1 MLHSLR
7 FRLLFT
13 FLLITTLAVAV
24 VAIFARRETDTEF
37 RRYVSRDQVAEQ
49 AAAFQ
54 VLSARGQVDDLEA
67 VQALAETMGTA
78 YNLDIVFVDEMGEV
92 VISSAPG
99 VVNVPVL
106 SPSAALVL
114 SGAVTIEEIPGQ
126 MMITPIMTHEML
138 AAAAVFPD
146 AADPWLAPLPNISP
160 AHSPVFSTAAGGV
173 VAAGGGTTAL
183 SNEATFFGS
192 VNRSFWVAAVAAIGV
207 AGVLSIAMSQRI
219 LQPVQALTAAAN
231 RLEQGDL
238 SQRVTVKSRDEI
250 GTLAH
255 AFNAMA
261 DGLQRQE
268 QLRRHMVT
276 DIAHELRTPLTNI
289 RGYLEALQDGYMDA
303 SPAVIDSLH
312 QESLLLHRL
321 INDLQELS
329 LAEAGQL
336 KFDPQ
341 PVALAEVIE
350 PLVGG
355 MRPQLDEKSLT
366 LTTNLPPDLPL
377 ILADSSRLGQVFRN
391 LLQNAIT
398 HTPERGRITL
408 SAQVEGGEVLVQV
421 QDSGPGIPPE
431 HLPHLFDRFYRA
443 DTSRDRATGGTGLGL
458 AIVKALVEGMRGR
471 VWAEN
476 GNGEGARFQ
485 VALPMVTPRSSYS
498 IVNL

>member
-7 FRLLFT
+7 FRLLLT
-13 FLLITTLAVAV
+13 FLFITTLAVAV

-37 RRYVSRDQVAEQ
+37 GRYVVRNLVAEQ
-49 AAAFQ
+49 EAAFQ
-54 VLSARGQVDDLEA
+54 VLADRSQDADLEE
-67 VQALAETMGTA
+67 VQALAETMGMA
-78 YNLDIVFVDEMGEV
+78 YNLDIVFVNENGEV
-92 VISSAPG
+92 VISSGPG
-99 VVNVPVL
+99 PVSTTTF
-106 SPSAALVL
+106 SPAANFVL

-126 MMITPIMTHEML
+126 MMISPITTHEML
-138 AAAAVFPD
+138 AAAATFPH
-146 AADPWLAPLPNISP
+146 AIDPWLVPAPDTAPFQRPIFSSP
-160 AHSPVFSTAAGGV
+160 TTGV
-173 VAAGGGTTAL
+173 TAGGGNTNLIVT

-192 VNRSFWVAAVAAIGV
+192 INRSFWLAALAAIGV
-207 AGVLSIAMSQRI
+207 AGVLSVAMSQRI

-238 SQRVTVKSRDEI
+238 NQRVPVKRRDEI

-268 QLRRHMVT
+268 QLRRQMVT

-303 SPAVIDSLH
+303 SPTVIDSLH

-336 KFDPQ
+336 KFELQ
-341 PVALAEVIE
+341 PVALTELVE
-350 PLVGG
+350 TLVGG
-355 MRPQLDEKSLT
+355 MRPQLTEKSLT
-366 LTTNLPPDLPL
+366 LSTALPPDLPL
-377 ILADSSRLGQVFRN
+377 IQADPARLGQVFRN

-398 HTPERGRITL
+398 YTPERGRITL
-408 SAQVEGGEVLVQV
+408 SAQVQGDEVLVLV
-421 QDSGPGIPPE
+421 QDSGPGIAPE

-443 DTSRDRATGGTGLGL
+443 DESRNRATGGTGLGL

-471 VWAEN
+471 VWPERVP
-476 GNGEGARFQ
+476 GEGARFG
-485 VALPMVTPRSSYS
+485 VALPVAD
-498 IVNL
+498 

>member
-1 MLHSLR
+1 MFHSLR
-7 FRLLFT
+7 FRLLLT
-13 FLLITTLAVAV
+13 FLFITTLSVAV

-37 RRYVSRDQVAEQ
+37 RRYISRDLIEEQ
-49 AAAFQ
+49 EAVFQ
-54 VLSARGQVDDLEA
+54 VLSARGQVDNLEA

-78 YNLDIVFVDEMGEV
+78 YNLEIVFVDEMGEV
-92 VISSAPG
+92 VISNVPG
-99 VVNVPVL
+99 VVNGPHL
-106 SPSAALVL
+106 SPRTDFVL
-114 SGAVTIEEIPGQ
+114 SGTVTIEEIPGQ
-126 MMITPIMTHEML
+126 MMITPLMTHEML
-138 AAAAVFPD
+138 AAAAAFPD
-146 AADPWLAPLPNISP
+146 STVPRLAPTPDVSFFNRPS
-160 AHSPVFSTAAGGV
+160 FSTASGGV
-173 VAAGGGTTAL
+173 VAVGSGSTAVL

-192 VNRSFWVAAVAAIGV
+192 VNRSFWIAAVAAIGV
-207 AGVLSIAMSQRI
+207 AGVLSVAMSQRI

-238 SQRVTVKSRDEI
+238 NQRVPVKRRDEI

-268 QLRRHMVT
+268 QLRRQMVT

-303 SPAVIDSLH
+303 SPPMIDSLH

-341 PVALAEVIE
+341 PVALADVVE

-355 MRPQLDEKSLT
+355 MRPQLTEKSLT
-366 LTTNLPPDLPL
+366 LTTELPADLPL
-377 ILADSSRLGQVFRN
+377 VHTDPARLGQVFRN

-398 HTPERGRITL
+398 YTPERGRITL
-408 SAQVEGGEVLVQV
+408 SAQVQGDEVLVQV
-421 QDSGPGIPPE
+421 QDSGPGLPPE

-443 DTSRDRATGGTGLGL
+443 DESRNRATGGTGLGL

-471 VWAEN
+471 VWAESIV
-476 GNGEGARFQ
+476 GEGAQFW
-485 VALPMVTPRSSYS
+485 VALPVANTPPGSKITS
-498 IVNL
+498 

>member
-1 MLHSLR
+1 MLYSLR
-7 FRLLFT
+7 FRLLLT
-13 FLLITTLAVAV
+13 FLFITTLAVAV

-49 AAAFQ
+49 EAAFQ

-78 YNLDIVFVDEMGEV
+78 YNLEIVFVNEMGEV
-92 VISSAPG
+92 VISSVPGMANAPT
-99 VVNVPVL
+99 L
-106 SPSAALVL
+106 SANADLVL
-114 SGAVTIEEIPGQ
+114 SGAVTIEEVSGQ
-126 MMITPIMTHEML
+126 MVIAPMVTHELL
-138 AAAAVFPD
+138 AAAATFPD
-146 AADPWLAPLPNISP
+146 TTDPWLAPPLNISP
-160 AHSPVFSTAAGGV
+160 LHSPVFSTAAGGG
-173 VAAGGGTTAL
+173 VAVGGGSTAVL

-207 AGVLSIAMSQRI
+207 AGVLSIALSQRI

-238 SQRVTVKSRDEI
+238 SQRVTVKGRDEI

-329 LAEAGQL
+329 LAEARQL
-336 KFDPQ
+336 KLDLQ
-341 PVALAEVIE
+341 SVALIDVVE
-350 PLVGG
+350 PLVRGI
-355 MRPQLDEKSLT
+355 RPQLDEKSLT
-366 LTTNLPPDLPL
+366 ITIDLPPDLPL
-377 ILADSSRLGQVFRN
+377 ALADPARLGQVFRN

-398 HTPERGRITL
+398 HTPERGRITF
-408 SAQVEGGEVLVQV
+408 SAQVEGNELLIQV

-443 DTSRDRATGGTGLGL
+443 DASRDRTTGGVGLGL
-458 AIVKALVEGMRGR
+458 AIVKALLEGMRGR

-476 GNGEGARFQ
+476 GDGEGARFG
-485 VALPMVTPRSSYS
+485 VALPVADTQSS
-498 IVNL
+498 